1 MPMRTIQ
8 DRVGRRIRVLRMAA
22 GIPQGTLAL
31 MTGLT
36 KSYMSEIESGKKNL
50 TLRTLERI
58 ATALGVPISE
68 LFRGL

>member
-1 MPMRTIQ
+1 MPMRTVQ
-8 DRVGRRIRVLRMAA
+8 DRVGRRIRTLRIAS

-58 ATALGVPISE
+58 ATALEVPISE